1 MGTHW
6 EQGEKTKYNPLPFPF
21 PSLFKRKKLDT
32 FMSACSEIVGHSV
45 SIGHLKGHVPMA
57 EEKWLVQRTWIQAI
71 NNSLFTSMYIM
82 RDLPQQKN
90 PRAYLLLGELPQFY
104 MFPRSNR
111 NISFYKMKRNKE
123 IKREFVSLSVG
134 RFSLF
139 ENRRFFRP
147 VLRTASALFLFV

>member
-71 NNSLFTSMYIM
+71 NNANMMSHMQICTRCNNFKKASKKKMTLIWQPYSLTQS
-82 RDLPQQKN
+82 K
-90 PRAYLLLGELPQFY
+90 
-104 MFPRSNR
+104 
-111 NISFYKMKRNKE
+111 
-123 IKREFVSLSVG
+123 
-134 RFSLF
+134 
-139 ENRRFFRP
+139 
-147 VLRTASALFLFV
+147 